1 MSYDDIATYTALA
14 LCAGFLIGAA
24 WGGATGFVR
33 ALLNS

>member
-1 MSYDDIATYTALA
+1 MEFSDIAQYTALA